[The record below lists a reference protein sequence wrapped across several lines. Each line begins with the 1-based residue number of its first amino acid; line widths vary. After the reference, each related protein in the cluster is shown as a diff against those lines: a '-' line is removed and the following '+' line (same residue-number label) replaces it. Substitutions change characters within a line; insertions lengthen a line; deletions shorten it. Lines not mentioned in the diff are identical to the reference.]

1 MVLRHRR
8 VGISDIPDME
18 ATHDNPLQDGDLQD
32 RANSAIHAIGAG
44 AAMAG
49 TGLLAVLAAQTG
61 DPWKIVAIAIFG
73 ATLILLFLSSTLY
86 HSARTLER
94 RRLLRAID
102 HAAIPMLIAGTYTPF
117 LLVNLR
123 GSTGWWMFG
132 TIWTLG
138 LSSLALGIL
147 AHGSFKLARTL
158 LFLAMGWLIVLALPP
173 LVATLGTT
181 SLVLLVAGGVAYSV
195 GTIFYMLDKRLPFG
209 HALWHLFVLG
219 ASVCHFLSIVFGV
232 LPYGR

>member
-1 MVLRHRR
+1 MDTKV
-8 VGISDIPDME
+8 
-18 ATHDNPLQDGDLQD
+18 ATPLQDGDLQD
-32 RANSAIHAIGAG
+32 RANSAIHAVGAG

-49 TGLLAVLAAQTG
+49 TGLLAVLAAHTG
-61 DPWKIVAIAIFG
+61 DPWKIAATALYG

-147 AHGSFKLARTL
+147 AHGKFKLARTL

-219 ASVCHFLSIVFGV
+219 ASVCHFLSIVYGV
-232 LPYGR
+232 LPYPR

>member
-1 MVLRHRR
+1 MVLHHPRT
-8 VGISDIPDME
+8 STTDIRGME
-18 ATHDNPLQDGDLQD
+18 ATIEHPAPDGDLQD
-32 RANSAIHAIGAG
+32 RANSATHAIGAG

-49 TGLLAVLAAQTG
+49 TGLLVVLAAHTG
-61 DPWKIVAIAIFG
+61 DPWKIVATALYG
-73 ATLILLFLSSTLY
+73 ATLVLLFLSSTLY
-86 HSARTLER
+86 HSARTVVR
-94 RRLLRAID
+94 RRTLRSLD
-102 HAAIPMLIAGTYTPF
+102 HAAIPLLIAGTYTPF

-138 LSSLALGIL
+138 LASLALGIL
-147 AHGSFKLARTL
+147 AHGRFKLARTL
-158 LFLAMGWLIVLALPP
+158 LYLAMGWLIVLALPP

-181 SLVLLVAGGVAYSV
+181 SLVLLVAGGVAYSA

-232 LPYGR
+232 LPHRS

>member
-1 MVLRHRR
+1 
-8 VGISDIPDME
+8 ME
-18 ATHDNPLQDGDLQD
+18 TTLATPLQDNDLQD

-49 TGLLAVLAAQTG
+49 TGILVVLSARTG
-61 DPWKIVAIAIFG
+61 DPWKIAATSLYG

-86 HSARTLER
+86 HSSRTLER
-94 RRLLRAID
+94 RRFLRSID
-102 HAAIPMLIAGTYTPF
+102 HAAIPLLIAGTYTPF

-123 GSTGWWMFG
+123 GSSGWWMFG
-132 TIWTLG
+132 TIWTLA

-147 AHGSFKLARTL
+147 AHGKFKLARTL

-173 LVATLGTT
+173 LVASLGTT

-195 GTIFYMLDKRLPFG
+195 GTIFYMLDKRIPFG

-219 ASVCHFLSIVFGV
+219 ASVCHFLSITFGV
-232 LPYGR
+232 LPYGV